1 MLELPIAL
9 NFLGLRRFMP
19 NATHTLETIASGH
32 RAEITGLLVD
42 NDLFKRFAAL
52 GLRVGKSIHVLRR
65 GALGGPLHVRVGTTE
80 IIIRRTDARQICV
93 QPTFAASV
101 AV

>member
-1 MLELPIAL
+1 
-9 NFLGLRRFMP
+9 MP

>member
-1 MLELPIAL
+1 
-9 NFLGLRRFMP
+9 
-19 NATHTLETIASGH
+19 
-32 RAEITGLLVD
+32 
-42 NDLFKRFAAL
+42 L